1 MQTQITTVQESFQ
14 FQRILPGLVI
24 CEAPAS
30 DPHSWGN
37 ADKEKPAFL
46 VYLGY
51 NTCNER
57 DNWIVLLQTFWRI
70 TEKITTRRSSRVPDF
85 CYEIKIHGMLRFS
98 DPSALKV
105 NKLIHGKKY
114 GLDFLVYVLW
124 LIQNR
129 SIPAIPSS
137 SRLQNLE
144 ADRYEDMLTA
154 RILTTIV

>member
-1 MQTQITTVQESFQ
+1 MQITTVQESFQ

-30 DPHSWGN
+30 DPHFWGN
-37 ADKEKPAFL
+37 ADKESWFFL

-70 TEKITTRRSSRVPDF
+70 TEKITTRRSSRVLDF

-114 GLDFLVYVLW
+114 GLDFLVSVLR